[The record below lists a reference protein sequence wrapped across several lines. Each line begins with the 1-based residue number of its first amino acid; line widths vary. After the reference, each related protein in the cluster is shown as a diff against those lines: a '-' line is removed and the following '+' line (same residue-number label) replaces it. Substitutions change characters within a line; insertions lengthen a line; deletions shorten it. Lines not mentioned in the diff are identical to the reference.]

1 MHDVHTQQYYWWS
14 NVEITWKSTCA
25 LTRQNVIDM
34 ANAGQ
39 VSTITKCALAL
50 LVIGV
55 LTAII
60 VDVYFGYVV
69 RSRLSLFPW
78 VELDSMFCTVLIVC

>member
-1 MHDVHTQQYYWWS
+1 VHTQQYYWWS

-69 RSRLSLFPW
+69 RSRLSLFSW
-78 VELDSMFCTVLIVC
+78 G